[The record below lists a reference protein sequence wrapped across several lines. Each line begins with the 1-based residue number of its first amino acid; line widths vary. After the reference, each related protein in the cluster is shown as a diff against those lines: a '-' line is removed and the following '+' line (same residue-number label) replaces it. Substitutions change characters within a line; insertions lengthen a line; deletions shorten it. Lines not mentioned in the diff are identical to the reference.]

1 MSNAMTVDVNTT
13 IRRVCR
19 QSWAN
24 TLGIN
29 LILVHPFG
37 FSCDFRLSWAPTT
50 NSPEAYM
57 SSATSVPLKSCDL
70 TPMGGR
76 RRFHAFAGHRTQF
89 TPDSKNYGAF
99 GGGPPVR
106 RYTRLSF
113 AKDTSNVPPEPTY
126 TLGVTSGRESYELRL
141 SEFGTGIIQPV
152 QRLAVKVYTCSWLIN
167 SAWY

>member
-13 IRRVCR
+13 IRRVCW

-37 FSCDFRLSWAPTT
+37 FSCGFRLSWAPTT
-50 NSPEAYM
+50 HSPEAYM

-70 TPMGGR
+70 TPMVDAGASTLLQVTGR
-76 RRFHAFAGHRTQF
+76 SLRPTRRITVPSAEAHRF
-89 TPDSKNYGAF
+89 VDIRDFLLLK
-99 GGGPPVR
+99 
-106 RYTRLSF
+106 TRVMSHPSQLILLALPAVGNPTSF
-113 AKDTSNVPPEPTY
+113 AFQS
-126 TLGVTSGRESYELRL
+126 LAA
-141 SEFGTGIIQPV
+141 GIIQPV